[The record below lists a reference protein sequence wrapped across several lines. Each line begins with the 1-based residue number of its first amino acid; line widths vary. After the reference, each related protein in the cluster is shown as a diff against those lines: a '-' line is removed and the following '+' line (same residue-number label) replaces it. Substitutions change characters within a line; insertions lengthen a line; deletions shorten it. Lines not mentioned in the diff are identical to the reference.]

1 MIPAKR
7 KLLRKKRKNGST
19 GNKETKGHCLDAGW
33 GNQVVGRGITEL
45 GVGTSF
51 LSLS

>member
-7 KLLRKKRKNGST
+7 KLLRKKERKGQPAIKKQRVT
-19 GNKETKGHCLDAGW
+19 VLT
-33 GNQVVGRGITEL
+33 QVGGINWWGRGITEW